1 MGIFPRK
8 ASGLLAAVAAASL
21 AMLLCSCS
29 VINEKLEEYG
39 LDDLGDKLE
48 TVWNEVGID
57 TIRDM
62 TDEAWREFGFGKS
75 LDWPESG
82 PGSKLPVLRSGRMDG
97 SYSNGSS
104 GFIVMA
110 EITQEARSAYED
122 ELVSLGFSR
131 SEDGGPLSFGGV
143 FVLLVYD
150 EGSETLII
158 YYGSSEE
165 ELKALVSSPPSL
177 DESAQD
183 ISG

>member
-21 AMLLCSCS
+21 AMLFCSCS

-39 LDDLGDKLE
+39 LDDLGDTLE

-75 LDWPESG
+75 LDWPEADRAAS
-82 PGSKLPVLRSGRMDG
+82 SRCCAAAEWTAAIER
-97 SYSNGSS
+97 SS

-110 EITQEARSAYED
+110 EITKEARSAYED

-177 DESAQD
+177 DGSSQD

>member
-1 MGIFPRK
+1 
-8 ASGLLAAVAAASL
+8 
-21 AMLLCSCS
+21 MLLCSCS

-110 EITQEARSAYED
+110 EITKEARSAYED

-177 DESAQD
+177 DGSSQD